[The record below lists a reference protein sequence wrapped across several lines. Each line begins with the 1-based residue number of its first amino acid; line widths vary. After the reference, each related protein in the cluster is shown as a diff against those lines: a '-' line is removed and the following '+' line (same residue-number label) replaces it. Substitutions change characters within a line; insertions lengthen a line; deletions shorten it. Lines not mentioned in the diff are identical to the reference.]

1 MRLFVTIPNGRKL
14 TLDAAGDALVSDLKD
29 KIFAALPT
37 AEPAMQTIG
46 MNGRPLGADDRTLQE
61 CGVHQDTDL
70 TLGVQRPVS
79 THEVHDG
86 EHEVTVT
93 TDIAGDA
100 VTVSVLNLH
109 TGDSFEAGP
118 LRAEEIN
125 ALVPAGFPGGA
136 TTPVGFCAFLLA
148 AFAVEAGTGE
158 ADASRATLSCSSH
171 EEAGKAFVA
180 DIALTF
186 GSGFLA
192 LPLPIKLMVPLK
204 TQATP
209 ETKYQ
214 IGLRSLRSDFQA
226 KVDGLQRQLDLMKL
240 QMNQRV
246 FFGVNHSV
254 HIACTKLVMA
264 VSRSEKIK
272 TVASTGTLV
281 NGLQAKYGNHNVA
294 GDVAGISVRRGYGC
308 GCSNDCN
315 HYNTCVATADFK
327 LQLHDVPSAA
337 AVQKLAEHLFD
348 DDTEYI
354 MPLPSAA
361 LLPLQLCQA
370 LESLTVYGPQI
381 TDVEFI
387 NELPKLIELSL
398 DKCQIR
404 NLIPLSTLPSLVC
417 LYSRPLLQPFR
428 HARAS
433 PFASTSCARTVIA
446 ADVCLWGVFDRAEK
460 AEHHQPQSRGRRRDR
475 PLATQLHRHP

>member
-14 TLDAAGDALVSDLKD
+14 TLDAAADALVSDLKD

-61 CGVHQDTDL
+61 CGVHKDAEL

-93 TDIAGDA
+93 TDIAGEA

-118 LRAEEIN
+118 LGTEEIN
-125 ALVPAGFPGGA
+125 ALLPAGFPGGA
-136 TTPVGFCAFLLA
+136 ATPVGFCAFLLA
-148 AFAVEAGTGE
+148 AFAVEAGSAA
-158 ADASRATLSCSSH
+158 ADAGGAGATLSCASH

-180 DIALTF
+180 DVALTF

-192 LPLPIKLMVPLK
+192 LPLPIKLTVPLK

-214 IGLRSLRSDFQA
+214 IGLRSLRSDFQE

-240 QMNQRV
+240 QINQRV

-254 HIACTKLVMA
+254 HIACTKLEMGLPA
-264 VSRSEKIK
+264 DQCRMIK
-272 TVASTGTLV
+272 TVDNTGVMADGVTSR
-281 NGLQAKYGNHNVA
+281 NGTVVTG
-294 GDVAGISVRRGYGC
+294 VRAVCC
-308 GCSNDCN
+308 GCQDNCACRHGGIAKESLK
-315 HYNTCVATADFK
+315 FK
-327 LQLHDVPSAA
+327 LDDVPSSADVRK
-337 AVQKLAEHLFD
+337 AVAEKLFA
-348 DDTEYI
+348 DDTEYL

-361 LLPLQLCQA
+361 LLPLQLCQE
-370 LESLTVYGPQI
+370 LEHLTVSGPQI
-381 TDVEFI
+381 TDLEFI
-387 NELPKLIELSL
+387 AKLPKLVELSL

-404 NLIPLSTLPSLVC
+404 DLVPLSTLPSLVSVH
-417 LYSRPLLQPFR
+417 SRPRPFR
-428 HARAS
+428 NAPAS
-433 PFASTSCARTVIA
+433 PFACCAILYNFCVHAR
-446 ADVCLWGVFDRAEK
+446 
-460 AEHHQPQSRGRRRDR
+460 
-475 PLATQLHRHP
+475 